1 MADTETTTRTQSE
14 GATPTPTPTPARAR
28 TGAGAADVAAAK
40 GAASPARLLRRMYGR
55 GWYADAPLSA
65 GGLYVFG
72 ALAPLLMLTA
82 YTYVLRNVEP
92 SFKGHVS
99 QVWQVSLGR
108 PHPWSAAAT
117 VDGVL
122 GVTFMNLWIAFREK
136 DVMRTVAWCIVN
148 YLTGS
153 LSTRCGAHRT
163 RCCGMRS
170 AAAASMRGIASQS
183 CGCAYA
189 ADARPLAP
197 VLPHTAR
204 AQHLRTAGAR
214 AGARRLVALL
224 DGAARVP
231 ARGRRAQEAGVTRNG
246 LLAAAPE
253 RPDDACIALNAPCL
267 RDRLRME

>member
-1 MADTETTTRTQSE
+1 
-14 GATPTPTPTPARAR
+14 
-28 TGAGAADVAAAK
+28 
-40 GAASPARLLRRMYGR
+40 
-55 GWYADAPLSA
+55 
-65 GGLYVFG
+65 
-72 ALAPLLMLTA
+72 MLTA

-170 AAAASMRGIASQS
+170 AAAASMRGIASHRNRAVVRTQLTRDHS
-183 CGCAYA
+183 PPCCRTLRAHSIY
-189 ADARPLAP
+189 
-197 VLPHTAR
+197 VLQA
-204 AQHLRTAGAR
+204 
-214 AGARRLVALL
+214 LVQ
-224 DGAARVP
+224 
-231 ARGRRAQEAGVTRNG
+231 ARGDWSRFWMGQRASLRGVGVPKKQE
-246 LLAAAPE
+246 
-253 RPDDACIALNAPCL
+253 
-267 RDRLRME
+267 

>member
-1 MADTETTTRTQSE
+1 MADAETTTRTQSE

-40 GAASPARLLRRMYGR
+40 GAASPARLLRRLYDR

-65 GGLYVFG
+65 GGLYLFG
-72 ALAPLLMLTA
+72 ALAPLLMLAA

-92 SFKGHVS
+92 TFKGHLS
-99 QVWQVSLGR
+99 QVWRVSLGR

-136 DVMRTVAWCIVN
+136 DVMRTVAWCMVN

-153 LSTRCGAHRT
+153 LSTRCAAHRT

-170 AAAASMRGIASQS
+170 NASHRSRAFV
-183 CGCAYA
+183 CAQLTRDDSPPRCRTLRAHSIY
-189 ADARPLAP
+189 
-197 VLPHTAR
+197 VLQA
-204 AQHLRTAGAR
+204 
-214 AGARRLVALL
+214 LVQ
-224 DGAARVP
+224 
-231 ARGRRAQEAGVTRNG
+231 ARGDWSRFWMGQRASLRAVSVPKKQE
-246 LLAAAPE
+246 
-253 RPDDACIALNAPCL
+253 
-267 RDRLRME
+267 